1 MQQLKT
7 QKAAQ
12 KRKKTAVQEVAD
24 MLFEH
29 VMTVKK
35 TDQQD
40 EIINQILLLNSY
52 LKVIQHSKYRI
63 K

>member
-1 MQQLKT
+1 MQ
-7 QKAAQ
+7 
-12 KRKKTAVQEVAD
+12 KKKSAVQEIINII
-24 MLFEH
+24 FEH

-40 EIINQILLLNSY
+40 EIINQIFLSNFY
-52 LKVIQHSKYRI
+52 LKTIQHSKYEI